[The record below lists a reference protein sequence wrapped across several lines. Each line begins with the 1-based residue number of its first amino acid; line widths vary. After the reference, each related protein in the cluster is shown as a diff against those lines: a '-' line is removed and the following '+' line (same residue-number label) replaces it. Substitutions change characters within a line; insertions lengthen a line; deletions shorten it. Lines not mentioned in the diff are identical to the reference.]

1 MDDENKLLENI
12 LQFIR
17 LLRKSGIKIGN
28 QSSIDAL
35 NSIKILNIGNRNEFY
50 WALHSNLINKNE
62 DTEIFDQCFYL
73 FWQNPKILE
82 QMFNLLLPQIGTQK
96 APKADKKQLKR
107 ISDNIQKQNKDI
119 EKEKKDEILF
129 DAQMSWSNKS
139 ALNLKDFEMMTLE
152 EIQQAEKEIKKYMTI
167 AKTQISRRWRRNDH
181 SSKISSKYT
190 IKKSVKNYGI
200 IKLAFKEQIKKVRPL
215 VILIDISGSM
225 ESYSRIM
232 LFLSHI
238 LIQHHK
244 NVEVFTFGTKLT
256 RITQFLKNKDVDFM
270 KINNGANTFNTIGES
285 IHGETTLT
293 LSNGITVNANMV
305 LVGNTSGANCVVT
318 SNNSGT
324 TSIRVKDV
332 SLTKFTTGEHINVK
346 INNVKQADF
355 GIISGQSTAT
365 GKIAYY
371 DRVNESGNTI
381 IHVDNVSGTFTNG
394 HQIKGQTNRALAES
408 RNPQVFAITAS
419 APE

>member
-35 NSIKILNIGNRNEFY
+35 DSIKILNIGNRNEFY
-50 WALHSNLINKNE
+50 WALHSNLINRNE
-62 DTEIFDQCFYL
+62 DTEVFDQCFYL
-73 FWQNPKILE
+73 FWQNPKILQ

-139 ALNLKDFEMMTLE
+139 ALNLKDFEMMSLD
-152 EIQQAEKEIKKYMTI
+152 EIQQAEKEIKKYLNIT
-167 AKTQISRRWRRNDH
+167 KTQISRRWKRNDY

-200 IKLAFKEQIKKVRPL
+200 INLAFKEQVKKVRPL

-256 RITQFLKNKDVDFM
+256 RITQFLKNKDVDFSLDKVGKVVNDWAVGT
-270 KINNGANTFNTIGES
+270 KITSSIKDFNFNWSRRMFTQNQRLLLISDGLERDDNQNLDF
-285 IHGETTLT
+285 EFNR
-293 LSNGITVNANMV
+293 LS
-305 LVGNTSGANCVVT
+305 L
-318 SNNSGT
+318 
-324 TSIRVKDV
+324 
-332 SLTKFTTGEHINVK
+332 
-346 INNVKQADF
+346 
-355 GIISGQSTAT
+355 
-365 GKIAYY
+365 
-371 DRVNESGNTI
+371 
-381 IHVDNVSGTFTNG
+381 FTNNIIWLNPLLRYEKFEPKVKS
-394 HQIKGQTNRALAES
+394 IKTILKYVDKFIPIHNINSIKNLLV
-408 RNPQVFAITAS
+408 NIM
-419 APE
+419 